1 MKYVRLY
8 ADSDGVSHFE
18 DIEVST
24 KSQNFAPPSPP
35 AFISEPI
42 ATAQML
48 FNRLPAG
55 WYGDWHPAPKRQY
68 GILMD
73 GELQVTAGDGETRT
87 FKAGDVRLLEDTF
100 GKGHQTKVIG
110 DRDVLN
116 AIVQL
121 DKSDEI

>member
-42 ATAQML
+42 ATDQML

-55 WYGDWHPAPKRQY
+55 WYGDWHPAPKRQF
-68 GILMD
+68 GILMG
-73 GELQVTAGDGETRT
+73 GELEVTAGDGETRT

-100 GKGHQTKVIG
+100 GKGHKTEVIG
-110 DRDVLN
+110 SRDVLN

-121 DKSDEI
+121 D